1 MNSIYNPETKQ
12 SYSIFSKNG
21 KVTLKLFIQ
30 NFLKGGNKLEKSCRS
45 FQKKDAS
52 GNCVNRNPCKKDKD
66 CNKETEYC
74 KHFKKKIKIC
84 NKKPLNTNKQYLPY
98 K

>member
-1 MNSIYNPETKQ
+1 MNSIYNPKTKQ

-30 NFLKGGNKLEKSCRS
+30 NYLKGGNKLEKSCRS

-52 GNCVNRNPCKKDKD
+52 GNCINRNPCKKDKD

-74 KHFKKKIKIC
+74 RKKIKIC
-84 NKKPLNTNKQYLPY
+84 NKKPFDINKRYLNHK
-98 K
+98 

>member
-1 MNSIYNPETKQ
+1 MNSIYNPKTKQ

-21 KVTLKLFIQ
+21 KIKLKLFIQ
-30 NFLKGGNKLEKSCRS
+30 NFLKGGKLENSCCS

-52 GNCVNRNPCKKDKD
+52 GNCINRNSCTKDKD

-74 KHFKKKIKIC
+74 RKKIKLC
-84 NKKPLNTNKQYLPY
+84 NKKPLDTNIKYGNY
-98 K
+98 I